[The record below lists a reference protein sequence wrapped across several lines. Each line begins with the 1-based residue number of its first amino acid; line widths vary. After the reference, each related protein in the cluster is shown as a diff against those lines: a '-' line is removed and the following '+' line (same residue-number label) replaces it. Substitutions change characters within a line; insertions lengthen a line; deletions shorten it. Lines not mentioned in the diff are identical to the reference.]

1 MAEVETTK
9 DAVTTVTTT
18 KTEPTSAAA
27 PVAAVTPTPPN
38 TPDVPVIKGSSITAE
53 GVPNGLPPAAPEVQ
67 LQPPTEVIK
76 LREWFHEH
84 VKNSIHS
91 KDTPH
96 YNALHEQ
103 IENICAK
110 LHSKYPLAK
119 DDLNPVTKDA

>member
-1 MAEVETTK
+1 MADIETTK
-9 DAVTTVTTT
+9 EPVT
-18 KTEPTSAAA
+18 
-27 PVAAVTPTPPN
+27 VAAVTPTPPN
-38 TPDVPVIKGSSITAE
+38 TPEVSVIKASTVTAQ

-76 LREWFHEH
+76 LREWFHVH
-84 VKNSIHS
+84 VKNSVHS